1 MIYYIKGELISTEP
15 GAIIVDT
22 GNIAYKLFVSDNTIA
37 AFSSKI
43 GSEIKVFTYLAVR
56 EDAMD
61 LYGFHSS
68 AEKNTFNMLIT
79 VSGVGPKAA
88 LAILSVLTPDAFA
101 LAVSTGDVKAISKA
115 SGVGAKIAARVILEL
130 KDKLTRELGNMP
142 EQSASQA
149 APVQRASGD
158 MGKYSD
164 ALNALVVLGYS
175 RSEATDAL
183 KGIDYS
189 RLSLE
194 DMITAALKNLM
205 R

>member
-1 MIYYIKGELISTEP
+1 MIHYIKGELVTTEP
-15 GAIIVDT
+15 GIIIVDT
-22 GNIAYKLFVSDNTIA
+22 GAIAYKIFVSDNTIA

-43 GSEIKVFTYLAVR
+43 GTDIKVYTYLSVR

-61 LYGFHSS
+61 LYGFHSNE
-68 AEKNTFNMLIT
+68 EKNAFNMLIT

-101 LAVSTGDVKAISKA
+101 LAVSSGDVKAISKA
-115 SGVGAKIAARVILEL
+115 SGVGAKIAARVVLEL
-130 KDKLTRELGNMP
+130 KDKISREIGKEP
-142 EQSASQA
+142 QA
-149 APVQRASGD
+149 NITFAAQVARPAGD

-175 RSEATDAL
+175 RTEATDAL
-183 KGIDYS
+183 KGLDYS
-189 RLSLE
+189 SLSLE

>member
-1 MIYYIKGELISTEP
+1 MIHYIKGELVTTEP
-15 GAIIVDT
+15 GIIIVDT
-22 GNIAYKLFVSDNTIA
+22 GAIAYKIFVSDNTIA

-43 GSEIKVFTYLAVR
+43 GADIKVYTYLAVR

-61 LYGFHSS
+61 LYGFHSNE
-68 AEKNTFNMLIT
+68 EKNAFNMLIT

-88 LAILSVLTPDAFA
+88 LAILSVLTPDTFA
-101 LAVSTGDVKAISKA
+101 LAVSSGDVKAISKA
-115 SGVGAKIAARVILEL
+115 SGVGAKIAARVVLEL
-130 KDKLTRELGNMP
+130 KDKISREIGKEP
-142 EQSASQA
+142 QA
-149 APVQRASGD
+149 NITFAAQVARPAGD

-183 KGIDYS
+183 KGLDYS
-189 RLSLE
+189 SLSLE
-194 DMITAALKNLM
+194 DMITAALKTLM